1 MSEPKKC
8 ENASCACITE
18 GEENY
23 CSPFCEASTGVT
35 EVLCECGH
43 DACRVETPASIN

>member
-8 ENASCACITE
+8 ENASCVCITE

-43 DACRVETPASIN
+43 DPCRVDATAVQA